1 MDVKNR
7 GERGAMPVD
16 PMVAHIRDVER
27 QIELMQK
34 ARSAVMGL
42 NIEMTEILLLPDPK
56 EVEEELKGFERN
68 LTKSFAD
75 LFAIK
80 DAYFHD
86 LFRDMCEGIYKYT
99 YCGATTTAPSS
110 SSSERKEREMHSEL
124 MAREDLWREFLGL
137 YCSCLSMGA
146 KMTTRKNGFKEAC
159 LLYER
164 IIACAMHSGAYLNL
178 DDRSKADGR
187 SVAIS
192 RFRVR
197 LASCKFSLCL
207 YSEARGLVH
216 EALLDF
222 GTVALAHDDADCAL
236 AMSIAT
242 FLDQNKHL
250 EQKQDQQHL
259 LQQHGHRRKEGGAR
273 S

>member
-1 MDVKNR
+1 
-7 GERGAMPVD
+7 MPVD

-34 ARSAVMGL
+34 ARIAVMGL
-42 NIEMTEILLLPDPK
+42 NIEMTEILLLPDPN
-56 EVEEELKGFERN
+56 EVEEELKGFEGN

-86 LFRDMCEGIYKYT
+86 SFRDMCEGRYKYT
-99 YCGATTTAPSS
+99 YSGATTTGSFSS
-110 SSSERKEREMHSEL
+110 SSCERKEREMHSEQ
-124 MAREDLWREFLGL
+124 MAHEDLWREFLGL

-164 IIACAMHSGAYLNL
+164 IIACAKHSGAYLNL

-222 GTVALAHDDADCAL
+222 GTVALAHDDADYAL

-242 FLDQNKHL
+242 FLDQSKHL
-250 EQKQDQQHL
+250 EQKQHQQ
-259 LQQHGHRRKEGGAR
+259 QKMQEHGHRWKKGGAR